1 MKKIVSKSLQTALLR
16 GAVAVSGSLCTAM
29 AVVFCNSIYGV
40 VVTLFLGAAIVALI
54 DEAIIN
60 NLNKKYYED

>member
-1 MKKIVSKSLQTALLR
+1 MKKVTAKLLQTAPLR
-16 GAVAVSGSLCTAM
+16 RAVAVSGSLCTAM

-54 DEAIIN
+54 DEVIIN
-60 NLNKKYYED
+60 SLNNR